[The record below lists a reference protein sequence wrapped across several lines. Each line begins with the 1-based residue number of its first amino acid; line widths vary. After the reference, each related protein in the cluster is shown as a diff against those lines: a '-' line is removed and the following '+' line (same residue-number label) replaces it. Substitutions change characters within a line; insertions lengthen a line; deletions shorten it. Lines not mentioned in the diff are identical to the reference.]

1 MAPVCCEPST
11 QGEPFLCPQ
20 LTSAQAL
27 RKLAVILLFSFGQAT
42 QSTFTDAD
50 IHAAVN
56 DYVNGNSNGYP
67 PVGQWDVSQVT
78 NMTVCASAAKSVP
91 VTFE

>member
-1 MAPVCCEPST
+1 MASL
-11 QGEPFLCPQ
+11 FLCPQ
-20 LTSAQAL
+20 VTSAQAL
-27 RKLAVILLFSFGQAT
+27 RKLALPLLLLFSFGQAT

-78 NMTVCASAAKSVP
+78 NMQVCASAAKSVP